1 MDIIVIFMTIR
12 SIYLIRTYFL
22 KEVFTMETYLKS
34 RIVPLIV
41 FVVSLLAIAF
51 LVAPVIAQEMTPEE
65 KLERANALSAE
76 ASEIAARAKET
87 GDVKLAQ
94 KALNLIKE
102 ASALISD
109 VSSIAKDTGN
119 ADLNQKAYNAANNLG
134 TAINLVS
141 EAAVNIAQ
149 TSADPGTVTAANEI
163 IGKAEAAQDINKAT
177 MDVAMTSGA
186 VPPPPEAYV
195 PPEAPVFEVPFEEEP
210 PIQDTGPASPV

>member
-1 MDIIVIFMTIR
+1 
-12 SIYLIRTYFL
+12 
-22 KEVFTMETYLKS
+22 METSLKS

-76 ASEIAARAKET
+76 ASEIAARAKEI

-119 ADLNQKAYNAANNLG
+119 ADLNQKAYNAANNLV
-134 TAINLVS
+134 TATNLVI

-149 TSADPGTVTAANEI
+149 TSTDPGTVAAAN
-163 IGKAEAAQDINKAT
+163 
-177 MDVAMTSGA
+177 
-186 VPPPPEAYV
+186 
-195 PPEAPVFEVPFEEEP
+195 
-210 PIQDTGPASPV
+210 